1 MATTTLR
8 LDDFLPYQL
17 SIASNAVSERIAR
30 HYERRFG
37 INVPQW
43 RLMAVLGEGG
53 PRSQRD
59 LVDRTRMDK
68 VTVSRASAALV
79 DRGLVKRQS
88 REGDRRSHLIAL
100 TGDGDA
106 LYREIAPIALQ
117 LETRLLAQ
125 LEPGERDTLCSILL
139 RLRQAADT
147 LENEIHSGHHDD

>member
-1 MATTTLR
+1 MAATVLR
-8 LDDFLPYQL
+8 LDDFIPYQL

-59 LVDRTRMDK
+59 LVGRTRMDK
-68 VTVSRASAALV
+68 VTVSRASAAMV
-79 DRGLVKRQS
+79 ARGLMRREN

-100 TGDGDA
+100 TEEGEA
-106 LYREIAPIALQ
+106 LYRDIAPIALS
-117 LETRLLAQ
+117 LEAELISC
-125 LEPGERDTLCSILL
+125 LEPAEREALTSTLE
-139 RLRQAADT
+139 RLTAAADV
-147 LENEIHSGHHDD
+147 LEEQIRKRGVE

>member
-1 MATTTLR
+1 MAATVLR
-8 LDDFLPYQL
+8 LDDFIPYQL

-59 LVDRTRMDK
+59 LVGRTRMDK
-68 VTVSRASAALV
+68 VTVSRASAAMV
-79 DRGLVKRQS
+79 ARGLMRRES

-100 TGDGDA
+100 TEEGEA
-106 LYREIAPIALQ
+106 LYRDIAPIALS
-117 LETRLLAQ
+117 LEEELLSCLKPTEREALTSTLERLTA
-125 LEPGERDTLCSILL
+125 
-139 RLRQAADT
+139 AADV
-147 LENEIHSGHHDD
+147 LEEQIRKRGVE